1 MVVSFDIYAVLN
13 VVELIVVLIFGV
25 FIFYKRN
32 ETLGRVMRLITSS
45 ILLIINV
52 FQITM
57 EIQLDKSYG
66 LTIFLIILWFID
78 ALSATYYLG
87 KDNWKQKKEN
97 YFFSS

>member
-25 FIFYKRN
+25 FIFYKKN

-52 FQITM
+52 FQIPM

-87 KDNWKQKKEN
+87 KDN
-97 YFFSS
+97 

>member
-52 FQITM
+52 FQIPM

-78 ALSATYYLG
+78 ALSETYYLG
-87 KDNWKQKKEN
+87 KDN
-97 YFFSS
+97 